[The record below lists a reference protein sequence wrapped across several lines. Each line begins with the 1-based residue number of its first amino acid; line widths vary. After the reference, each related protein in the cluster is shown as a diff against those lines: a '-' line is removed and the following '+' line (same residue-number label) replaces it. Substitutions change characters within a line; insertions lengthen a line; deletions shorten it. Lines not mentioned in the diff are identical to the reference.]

1 MILEKIFKNDIFWVT
16 LLAGFFAQTLKFLIY
31 WIKEKKPNLEWLF
44 TTGGMPSSHSTS
56 VMCLS
61 TMVGIREG
69 FDSLIFGITV
79 YFSLIIMYDAAGL
92 RRAAGEQARI
102 INTLLKELGEGK
114 GIENRKLKELL
125 GHTPIEV
132 LTGAS
137 LGIIIGVIFA

>member
-1 MILEKIFKNDIFWVT
+1 MFLKIFKNDIFWIT
-16 LLAGFFAQTLKFLIY
+16 LFTGFFAQTLKFVIY
-31 WIKEKKPNLEWLF
+31 WVKDKKPDLEWFF
-44 TTGGMPSSHSTS
+44 TTGGMPSSHSAS

-61 TMVGIREG
+61 TMVGIRRG
-69 FDSLIFGITV
+69 FDSLIFGVTL

-102 INTLLKELGEGK
+102 INTLIKEFGEGK
-114 GIENRKLKELL
+114 GIENKKLKELL

-132 LTGAS
+132 LTGAT